1 VLSIKAEDVVKLFE
15 EDARARKRLAELL
28 VSEPDDA
35 LDKRMDY
42 VTRISWLLAGS
53 VLATL
58 VAQLIMHAIT
68 R

>member
-1 VLSIKAEDVVKLFE
+1 VLSIKAEDVAKLFE

-42 VTRISWLLAGS
+42 AARISWLLAGS
-53 VLATL
+53 FLAIL
-58 VAQLIMHAIT
+58 VAQLIVHAIT